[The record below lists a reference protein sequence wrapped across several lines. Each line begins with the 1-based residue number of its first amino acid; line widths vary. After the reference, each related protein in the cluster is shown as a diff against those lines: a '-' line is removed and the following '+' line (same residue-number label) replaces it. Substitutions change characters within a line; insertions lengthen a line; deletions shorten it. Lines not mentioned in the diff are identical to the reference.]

1 MKHLA
6 SVLLVIL
13 LAACGK
19 GDPGFIRLGDYESDV
34 GEAALR
40 HLITKLP
47 DPAPGVPKEYCLMTA
62 RDLRPASLDFM
73 KRFED
78 LKLNFVHGDALT
90 TEDVTLVPKNPKT
103 GLTPFVLQLAY
114 MHNEPDGACTVE
126 VGWSYKKTFE
136 RWIYR
141 LVKGQDGKWTVA
153 KEELKPEPE
162 PKEE

>member
-6 SVLLVIL
+6 SVLLL
-13 LAACGK
+13 LFLVACGR
-19 GDPGFIRLGDYESDV
+19 GDPGFVRLGDYENDV
-34 GEAALR
+34 GEAAIR

-47 DPAPGVPKEYCLMTA
+47 DPAPGVPKEYTLMYA

-78 LKLNFVHGDALT
+78 LKLPFVHGDALT
-90 TEDVTLVPKNPKT
+90 TEDVTLVPKNPKS
-103 GLTPFVLQLAY
+103 GLTPYVLQLAY
-114 MHNEPDGACTVE
+114 MHKEPDGSWTVE

-136 RWIYR
+136 RR
-141 LVKGQDGKWTVA
+141 LQVLTKAADGKWKVT
-153 KEELKPEPE
+153 KDELKPEPE